1 MIIKLS
7 PDKLIMILNLFFLVW
22 DPHGTTGSVCV
33 DQSASLKRN
42 IREQATTE
50 ERASRRGAH
59 TEDVVATLA
68 RRRRDIA
75 ERMQ

>member
-1 MIIKLS
+1 MGPLALCI
-7 PDKLIMILNLFFLVW
+7 
-22 DPHGTTGSVCV
+22 
-33 DQSASLKRN
+33 DQSARLKRN

-59 TEDVVATLA
+59 TDVVATLA
-68 RRRRDIA
+68 RRRRDTA

>member
-1 MIIKLS
+1 MIKLS
-7 PDKLIMILNLFFLVW
+7 SDKLIMILNLFFLVW
-22 DPHGTTGSVCV
+22 DPHGTTGSVCI
-33 DQSASLKRN
+33 DQSARLKRN

-59 TEDVVATLA
+59 TDVVATLV
-68 RRRRDIA
+68 RRRRDTA